1 MNMKSPRL
9 DDKFNV
15 VALATIVAMVL
26 SIGSALVSVEMDTG
40 NSATAQATPTQTQTQ
55 TTAPAQT
62 VASITVV
69 AAH

>member
-26 SIGSALVSVEMDTG
+26 SIGSALVSVEIDTG
-40 NSATAQATPTQTQTQ
+40 DSATAQTPTAVQQT
-55 TTAPAQT
+55 AAAQT

>member
-26 SIGSALVSVEMDTG
+26 SIGSALVSVEIDTG
-40 NSATAQATPTQTQTQ
+40 DSATAQATPVQ
-55 TTAPAQT
+55 TTTPAQT